1 MSAVADLS
9 RRAILRA
16 VPLGLERRFDP
27 VAAGDLEAVLE
38 LRVTDSEAT
47 RGARFA
53 IIVAG
58 GRCQVQRRPAP
69 EAGAQMSIPAFDAV
83 RLLAGTEQWP
93 ALLAAG
99 RLSLSG
105 EPFLALRF
113 PTLFGFAR
121 SR

>member
-1 MSAVADLS
+1 MSAVEDLS

-16 VPLGLERRFDP
+16 VPLGLERRFDAA
-27 VAAGDLEAVLE
+27 AAGDLEAVLE
-38 LRVTDSEAT
+38 LRITDSERK

-58 GRCQVQRRPAP
+58 GRCEVRRRPAP
-69 EAGAQMSIPAFDAV
+69 DAGAQVSIPALDAV
-83 RLLAGTEQWP
+83 RLLAGAEPWP
-93 ALLAAG
+93 ALLADG
-99 RLSLSG
+99 RLTLSG

>member
-1 MSAVADLS
+1 MNTVADLS
-9 RRAILRA
+9 RRAILRT

-27 VAAGDLEAVLE
+27 VAAGDLDAVLE
-38 LRVTDSEAT
+38 LRVTDAGGT

-53 IIVAG
+53 IVVAS
-58 GRCQVQRRPAP
+58 GRCDVQRRPAP
-69 EAGAQMSIPAFDAV
+69 EAGAQVAIPALDAV
-83 RLLAGTEQWP
+83 ALLAGRMPWP

-99 RLSLSG
+99 RLTLTG

>member
-1 MSAVADLS
+1 MSSDLA

-16 VPLGLERRFDP
+16 VPLALQRRFDP
-27 VAAGDLEAVLE
+27 VAAGPLDAVIE
-38 LRVTDSEAT
+38 LRMTDAGGR

-53 IIVAG
+53 IVVVG
-58 GRCQVQRRPAP
+58 GRCVVERRAAP
-69 EAGAQMSIPAFDAV
+69 EAGARVSIPAFDAV
-83 RLLAGTEQWP
+83 ALLAGQAQWP

-99 RLSLSG
+99 RLTMTG

-121 SR
+121 AR

>member
-1 MSAVADLS
+1 MSAVDDLS

-16 VPLGLERRFDP
+16 VPFGLEWRFDAA
-27 VAAGDLEAVLE
+27 AAGELEAVIE
-38 LRVTDSEAT
+38 LRVTDSDRR

-53 IIVAG
+53 IVVGG
-58 GRCQVQRRPAP
+58 GRCEVRRRPAP
-69 EAGAQMSIPAFDAV
+69 ESGAQVSIPALDAV
-83 RLLAGTEQWP
+83 RLLAGAEPWP
-93 ALLAAG
+93 ALLADG
-99 RLSLSG
+99 RLTLSG